1 MDAAF
6 MRNNSHERLKFVSS
20 ITFFFTNLFTCQY
33 TSKSSS
39 VIVILLD

>member
-6 MRNNSHERLKFVSS
+6 MRNNSHERLNFVSS
-20 ITFFFTNLFTCQY
+20 ITFKKKKLFTCQY